1 MSDGPGPLILV
12 VDDVDDNRFT
22 LVRRLKRSGY
32 ENVEVAAN
40 GREALSV
47 MEAKPVD
54 LVLLDIMMP
63 EMDGYQTLEHIK
75 RDMKLRDVP
84 VIMISAIDEIDSVVR
99 CIELGAED
107 YLPKPFNSTL
117 LKARIGASLDKKRM
131 RDKEISYLDEIRIEK
146 QRSDDLLNVI
156 LPAAAVRELKSAGAV
171 QPRRYDGVAIMFVD
185 IVDFTAFCDRHRPEE
200 VVGHLQA
207 LVESFEE
214 IALTYGLEKIK
225 TIGDAFMASA
235 GLLRPVDAP
244 LQAGLDCALAMC
256 EAAGRIGPEWQ
267 VRAGVHRGP
276 VVGGVVG
283 KRQFLFDVWG
293 DTVNVAARLVGAA
306 RPGAVALT
314 ESDWRE
320 LGGDRYRARALGAIA
335 IKGKGLVDLVECA
348 PASTTR

>member
-1 MSDGPGPLILV
+1 VIVV

-32 ENVEVAAN
+32 ENVEVATN

-47 MEAKPVD
+47 MEAKPID

-75 RDMKLRDVP
+75 TDMRLRHTP
-84 VIMISAIDEIDSVVR
+84 VIMISAVDEIDSVVR

-107 YLPKPFNSTL
+107 YLPKPFNATL
-117 LKARIGASLDKKRM
+117 LKARIGASLDKKRL
-131 RDKEISYLDEIRIEK
+131 RDKEVSYLEEIRTEK
-146 QRSDDLLNVI
+146 KRSDDLLNVI

-171 QPRRYDGVAIMFVD
+171 APRRYEGVAILFVD
-185 IVDFTAFCDRHRPEE
+185 IVGFTEFCDRHKPEE
-200 VVGHLQA
+200 VVGHLQG

-214 IALTYGLEKIK
+214 IAHNYGLEKIK

-235 GLLRPVDAP
+235 GLLRQVDAP
-244 LQAGLDCALAMC
+244 LQAGLECALAMC
-256 EAAGRIGPEWQ
+256 EAAVRSGPQWK
-267 VRAGVHRGP
+267 VRAGVHCGP

-306 RPGAVALT
+306 SPGTVALT
-314 ESDWRE
+314 ESEWRD
-320 LGGDRYRARALGAIA
+320 LGVERYRARALGAIA
-335 IKGKGLVDLVECA
+335 IKGKGLVEVVECA
-348 PASTTR
+348 PTPTTR